1 MSNTSTAIATQV
13 LDPGPAESKQA
24 DQRPAPRVA
33 SLSGKRIAWVG
44 NHKQNADV
52 VLGTLARGVQDA
64 THALEVV
71 AHEKRG
77 PNVPTDPAVLDRL
90 ARECDA
96 VIIGLAD

>member
-1 MSNTSTAIATQV
+1 MDTTSASVTVEV

-24 DQRPAPRVA
+24 GERPAQRPA

-44 NHKQNADV
+44 NHKLNANV
-52 VLGTLARGVQDA
+52 VLDTLARRVQTA
-64 THALEVV
+64 TRALDVV

-77 PNVPTDPAVLDRL
+77 PNVPTEPAVLDRL
-90 ARECDA
+90 ARECGA

>member
-1 MSNTSTAIATQV
+1 MGSATTTTSTQV

-24 DQRPAPRVA
+24 GQRPAPRAA
-33 SLSGKRIAWVG
+33 SLFGKRIAWVG
-44 NHKQNADV
+44 NHKLNADV
-52 VLGTLARGVQDA
+52 VLGTLARRVQAA
-64 THALEVV
+64 TGAGEVV

-77 PNVPTDPAVLDRL
+77 PNVPTEPAVLDRL